1 MSRGKRYEE
10 PKLNIK
16 KVIAVIV
23 AIIVIIMSV
32 FVIKGILTKQD
43 EKGKITSQSYFASY
57 KDNKWGVIDS
67 SGKNVIDPSYAEMI
81 IIPDSKTDIFLCTYD
96 VNYETGEYK
105 TKALNSK
112 NEEIFTEYQ
121 KIEAIPN
128 SDENYNLWYEQD
140 VLKFMQDGK
149 WGIINFKGKEL
160 VKPEY
165 DSINAVKGIKN
176 AYLVQKE
183 NKYGI
188 VDDEGNTILEPIY
201 TEITNLGKDN
211 KSGYIVKDDAG
222 LYGIIDYSKKKVLEN
237 KYQKIEKTYGNDL
250 YVVIQDGVKKVI
262 NKEGQDISKEGF
274 DNIASILKTK
284 DQGVIFI
291 KNQKYGVMTLTGE
304 IKIEPEYD
312 KLQEAKAGVFIATK
326 NGKTGII
333 DIDKNEKIPFQYN
346 SITYSEPAD
355 IYIAEDENYNSNI
368 MNTNFE
374 VKQIGMLIELNEDKG
389 YIKLRQNDEYK
400 YYNFKFE
407 EKNVK
412 DILSQN
418 TLFLSKKDG
427 KYGFVDKNG
436 NVVVDYIYDD
446 ATEQN
451 AYGYVGVKKDGKWGS
466 IDNKGQVIIEPTYN
480 LDDYLLV
487 DFIGNWHLGRDLN
500 MNYYEKGE

>member
-140 VLKFMQDGK
+140 VLKFMQAGK
-149 WGIINFKGKEL
+149 WGIINFKGKVL

-183 NKYGI
+183 NKFGI
-188 VDDEGNTILEPIY
+188 VNNEGNTILEPIY

-211 KSGYIVKDDAG
+211 KTGYIVKDDTG

-250 YVVIQDGVKKVI
+250 YVVTQDGVKKVI
-262 NKEGQDISKEGF
+262 NKEGQDILKEGF
-274 DNIASILKTK
+274 DDIASILKTK

-304 IKIEPEYD
+304 IKIQPEYD
-312 KLQEAKAGVFIATK
+312 KLQEAKSGVFIATK

-333 DIDKNEKIPFQYN
+333 GIDKNEKIPFQYN

-355 IYIAEDENYNSNI
+355 IYIAEDANYNSNI

-374 VKQIGMLIELNEDKG
+374 VKQTGMLIELNEDKG

-400 YYNFKFE
+400 YYKFE

>member
-105 TKALNSK
+105 TKALSSK

-188 VDDEGNTILEPIY
+188 LEPIY

-262 NKEGQDISKEGF
+262 NKEGQDILKEGF

-333 DIDKNEKIPFQYN
+333 DIDKNEKIPFKYN

>member
-1 MSRGKRYEE
+1 
-10 PKLNIK
+10 
-16 KVIAVIV
+16 
-23 AIIVIIMSV
+23 
-32 FVIKGILTKQD
+32 
-43 EKGKITSQSYFASY
+43 
-57 KDNKWGVIDS
+57 
-67 SGKNVIDPSYAEMI
+67 
-81 IIPDSKTDIFLCTYD
+81 
-96 VNYETGEYK
+96 
-105 TKALNSK
+105 
-112 NEEIFTEYQ
+112 
-121 KIEAIPN
+121 
-128 SDENYNLWYEQD
+128 
-140 VLKFMQDGK
+140 
-149 WGIINFKGKEL
+149 
-160 VKPEY
+160 
-165 DSINAVKGIKN
+165 
-176 AYLVQKE
+176 
-183 NKYGI
+183 
-188 VDDEGNTILEPIY
+188 
-201 TEITNLGKDN
+201 
-211 KSGYIVKDDAG
+211 
-222 LYGIIDYSKKKVLEN
+222 
-237 KYQKIEKTYGNDL
+237 
-250 YVVIQDGVKKVI
+250 
-262 NKEGQDISKEGF
+262 
-274 DNIASILKTK
+274 
-284 DQGVIFI
+284 
-291 KNQKYGVMTLTGE
+291 MTLTGE

-389 YIKLRQNDEYK
+389 YLKLRQNDEYK